1 MQQVAEVQE
10 FEFAIEPL
18 PPGRLGR
25 RWRWELWSGAMLI
38 GAGWSLSLRG
48 AERGVRTAASRR
60 AHLRLGLRALRPDRT
75 DVVATTDR
83 GRTWHVDCGAVRC
96 VLALRQPLASRN
108 GAYAQRAA

>member
-1 MQQVAEVQE
+1 MQQEVETQE

-25 RWRWELWSGAMLI
+25 RWRWELWSGAALI

-48 AERGVRTAASRR
+48 AERAVRTAASRR

-75 DVVATTDR
+75 HVVARTDR
-83 GRTWHVDCGAVRC
+83 GRTWHVDCGAVSC
-96 VLALRQPLASRN
+96 VLSLRAPLEQRRAAYASR
-108 GAYAQRAA
+108 AA